1 MSSIIYIKK
10 RIDKI
15 NKLFNENLNSNI
27 LDVLDELKVQYK
39 KILLELTIDSKILYA
54 CVKANL
60 DLSRDYHDDDFNELI
75 ESCKQDI
82 IIDDI
87 NTYDDGYDINGPF
100 YLYNELALFDYDV
113 DFKYNVAK
121 WFKIIKDYTV
131 LDYEEVI
138 YIFYICIKNPD
149 IGIYLE
155 LDFNDF
161 EILLLL
167 IIILYLLEGIDR
179 DEYKLYKK
187 MLKTHTKCTENYIYN
202 KQSEYCDI
210 DLGVKELYFINDK
223 TENYELDNIIL
234 NNNKIEYL
242 GIIEI
247 LKKKIIESKYFNDN
261 IFIKDFI
268 ENDVDIRLKHLNK

>member
-1 MSSIIYIKK
+1 MRCIMSSIIYIKK

-15 NKLFNENLNSNI
+15 NKLIIENLNN
-27 LDVLDELKVQYK
+27 LDELKVQYK
-39 KILLELTIDSKILYA
+39 KILIELTVDSKVLYA

-75 ESCKQDI
+75 ENCKQDI
-82 IIDDI
+82 IIDEI

-100 YLYNELALFDYDV
+100 YLYNELVLFDYDV
-113 DFKYNVAK
+113 DFKYSVAK
-121 WFKIIKDYTV
+121 WFKIIRDYTI
-131 LDYEEVI
+131 LDYEEII

-167 IIILYLLEGIDR
+167 MIILYLLEEINR
-179 DEYKLYKK
+179 DQYKTFKK
-187 MLKTHTKCTENYIYN
+187 ILKSHTKCTENYVYN
-202 KQSEYCDI
+202 KQREYCDI

-223 TENYELDNIIL
+223 TENYELNKIIL

-242 GIIEI
+242 GIIKN
-247 LKKKIIESKYFNDN
+247 LKKLIIKSEYLNDN
-261 IFIKDFI
+261 TFIKDFI
-268 ENDVDIRLKHLNK
+268 KNNVDIRLKYLNK